1 MQTVEA
7 VIGSVVDAR
16 MAEWFAKIEALLKA
30 HEKPEDRVVSRI
42 AVGRQEIFNAKEAA
56 KILGC
61 SDATV
66 RKLIREG
73 VLLTV
78 TDGTST
84 IYKIPREEIEKFIYE
99 RKTSGSTR
107 STSRGASSPAIS
119 ST

>member
-99 RKTSGSTR
+99 RRERK
-107 STSRGASSPAIS
+107 
-119 ST
+119 

>member
-1 MQTVEA
+1 MMCNKKHKFAKEVEIVQTTIEA
-7 VIGSVVDAR
+7 AIGSVVDAR
-16 MAEWFAKIEALLKA
+16 MAEWFARIETLLKA
-30 HEKPEDRVVSRI
+30 HEKPGEQAVSKI

-66 RKLIREG
+66 RKLIRDG

-84 IYKIPREEIEKFIYE
+84 IYKIPREEIERFIYGKGE
-99 RKTSGSTR
+99 
-107 STSRGASSPAIS
+107 AIS
-119 ST
+119 